1 MNKKLLFIYILSFSI
16 SGFAQSFENECECS
30 VVINGP
36 NDNLPGNGNN
46 YDNTEEQTICIK
58 NNGNNYT
65 YKLEP
70 KGNKRFYKL
79 GNNVTFCIDYGI
91 TFVIENIDFQG
102 SKKIYNRGELNILD
116 ESLSGARIY
125 SKNGKIIF
133 SGNQEQDIA
142 FIGNTEIKSLIIDN
156 PSNVKLVNGNIDIY
170 KNIELLNGNLITNY
184 SGIAPEE
191 NLITFK
197 SDSTRTAILKE
208 VVGSSRI
215 IGAVRI
221 ERYLPSS
228 NRAYR
233 YLSSSVN
240 TTGSIRDN
248 WQENVNNTDNNYN
261 SNKNP
266 NPGYGTHITGSKQGN
281 KGFDAS
287 LTGNP
292 SLFTWNINSGNWLAI
307 SNTDQN
313 TLEAGK
319 AYSILI
325 RGDRST
331 NIYSSNSAY
340 TGSTTLRSTGEIVTG
355 DVDLSHE
362 LNKTPNGF
370 SLIGNPYQAQ
380 VDFKRAM
387 TESSS
392 NLKRNFYYAWTP
404 ALQTRGGYVTVD
416 LSSEPVEYVP
426 SGKNLNSNKQDNY
439 RYIQPNQS
447 VFIETAPSASEQN
460 QPSLVFKE
468 KHKTDNSISN
478 EVFSIPEQIG
488 KIDLTLIRKK
498 GSQIVDGVRFKFNNN
513 YDNEVNQNDATKVW
527 NNEESF
533 SILSNQANY
542 LAIEKRQYPE
552 IGEKLKFWIGN
563 YTSQDYTMLVS
574 LTEIE
579 GYEVYIKDNYT
590 GDILKLDDGDNKFDF
605 NVDSSISE
613 SSSSDRFEITFE
625 PVTLGTEN
633 IEAENNF
640 KLYPNPSSTGA
651 VYIKYDA
658 ILGNE
663 IETEVYSMIGK
674 RMKVTSNRVSN
685 SEVKLNTSSL
695 STGIYLVKLS
705 NGSYTTTKK
714 LVINN

>member
-170 KNIELLNGNLITNY
+170 KNIELLNGNLITNH
-184 SGIAPEE
+184 SGTTPEE

-248 WQENVNNTDNNYN
+248 WQENVNNTENNYN

-355 DVDLSHE
+355 DGDLSHE

-380 VDFKRAM
+380 VDLKRAM
-387 TESSS
+387 IESSS

-404 ALQTRGGYVTVD
+404 ALQTRGGYITVD
-416 LSSEPVEYVP
+416 LDSEPVEYVP
-426 SGKNLNSNKQDNY
+426 SGKDLNSNKQDNY

-498 GSQIVDGVRFKFNNN
+498 DSQIVDGVRFKFNNN

-552 IGEKLKFWIGN
+552 VGEKLKFWIGN